1 MRSVPE
7 QIATILRKKYQL
19 CVAPTYD
26 VEEGHNLVLCVL
38 GLKLSSG
45 GRDGMGCVCLRA
57 NRIQAALVMYSCK
70 YGIDIRMEA
79 SLDNSISMNNLSFI

>member
-19 CVAPTYD
+19 CVASIYE
-26 VEEGHNLVLCVL
+26 VKEEHTLVVCVL

-45 GRDGMGCVCLRA
+45 GRDGMGCMCLRA
-57 NRIQAALVMYSCK
+57 NRIQAEVVMYSCK
-70 YGIDIRMEA
+70 NGNDIHMEA
-79 SLDNSISMNNLSFI
+79 SLDNSISMNN

>member
-19 CVAPTYD
+19 CGASIYEVK
-26 VEEGHNLVLCVL
+26 EEHTLLLCVL

-45 GRDGMGCVCLRA
+45 GRDGMGCMCLRA
-57 NRIQAALVMYSCK
+57 IRIQAALVMYSCK

-79 SLDNSISMNNLSFI
+79 SLDNSISMNN